1 MTRVALATMTA
12 LMLASSTSHAQT
24 PPTPAAPADN
34 VSFTGRPGAGV
45 TVALREPSL
54 SLTLSGRV
62 DVRATLTVPPTGDAQ
77 TEVSIRTVRL
87 VLSGHAFSPDVRFYT
102 QLALAPADFE
112 AGSSSPLYDAW
123 VSWTRLRD
131 AQLRVG
137 QFFVPFDRARTVRE
151 SSLQFV
157 DRQAVVGEL
166 NLDRDAGIELSSRD
180 LFGWGGRL
188 QYALGVFSGEG
199 RNRAGAVA
207 GFLYVARLQVNPFG
221 AFDDNI
227 EGDLERRHAP
237 RLAVGVA
244 GAYNQRSTRA
254 RSTLGATLTHG
265 DFDFFHAAADLHLKW
280 YGISLL
286 AEALWRHADAPYHAY
301 TASMQAQ
308 REWSRSAWGAFA
320 QLGVVFVPRLEA
332 VVRYGYTDSIG
343 DTDPELQR
351 QVATQGNELAAGLNW
366 YIDGHAYKVQADWQA
381 TFGERFSDARHLA
394 RVQVQLTL

>member
-1 MTRVALATMTA
+1 MT
-12 LMLASSTSHAQT
+12 
-24 PPTPAAPADN
+24 
-34 VSFTGRPGAGV
+34 
-45 TVALREPSL
+45 LREPSL
-54 SLTLSGRV
+54 SINLSSRV
-62 DVRATLTVPPTGDAQ
+62 DVRATVTAPPAGEAQ
-77 TEVSIRTVRL
+77 TDVSIRTLRL
-87 VLSGHAFSPDVRFYT
+87 IVSGHAFSPDVRFYA

-151 SSLQFV
+151 STLQFV
-157 DRQAVVGEL
+157 DRPLVVGEL

-180 LFGWGGRL
+180 LFGLGGRL

-221 AFDDNI
+221 AFDDNV
-227 EGDLERRHAP
+227 EGDLERRRTP
-237 RLAVGVA
+237 RLALGIA

-254 RSTLGATLTHG
+254 RSTLGATLAHG
-265 DFDFFHAAADLHLKW
+265 DFDYLHAAADLHFKW
-280 YGISLL
+280 YGVSLL
-286 AEALWRHADAPYHAY
+286 AEALWRQADAPYHAF
-301 TASMQAQ
+301 TAEMRPQ
-308 REWSRSAWGAFA
+308 REWSRSAWGVLA
-320 QLGVVFVPRLEA
+320 QLGVMFLPQVEA
-332 VVRYGYTDSIG
+332 VVRWGHTDTLG
-343 DTDPELQR
+343 ETDPELQR
-351 QVATQGNELAAGLNW
+351 QVSTQGNELAAGLNW
-366 YIDGHAYKVQADWQA
+366 YIDGHPYKIQADWQA